1 MLSPVLACRLVLDLR
16 ERGSETVAQSTGT
29 MAFTAGQSS
38 TKSSPGSPFSGFGF
52 GSAPRAGSNKVFVR
66 PPGVVLSTMG
76 SIPGDAMANESAL
89 ELDNLGALDI
99 AKNPDLEE
107 GYPDM
112 EMDIGLTKS
121 AVSGIRVDVEKT
133 TM

>member
-1 MLSPVLACRLVLDLR
+1 MLSPVLACRLILDLR

-52 GSAPRAGSNKVFVR
+52 GSTPRSSSNKVLVR
-66 PPGVVLSTMG
+66 PQGVLLSTIG
-76 SIPGDAMANESAL
+76 NIPGNMHMASESAL
-89 ELDNLGALDI
+89 ELENLGALGI

-107 GYPDM
+107 GYLED
-112 EMDIGLTKS
+112 DIGLAS
-121 AVSGIRVDVEKT
+121 AVSGIRVDIEKT

>member
-1 MLSPVLACRLVLDLR
+1 M
-16 ERGSETVAQSTGT
+16 AQSTGT

-52 GSAPRAGSNKVFVR
+52 GSTPRTSSNRVFVR

-76 SIPGDAMANESAL
+76 SIPGNINGLASESAL

-107 GYPDM
+107 GYP
-112 EMDIGLTKS
+112 EVDIGLAS